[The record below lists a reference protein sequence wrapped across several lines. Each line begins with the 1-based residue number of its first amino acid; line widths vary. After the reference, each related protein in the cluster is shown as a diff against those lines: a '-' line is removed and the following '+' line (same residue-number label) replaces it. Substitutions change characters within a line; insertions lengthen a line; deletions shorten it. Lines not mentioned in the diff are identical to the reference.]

1 MASPD
6 RTISVLALFT
16 LERPAWTVEE
26 AAADL
31 DVSES
36 SAYRYFAT
44 LLDAGF
50 LTTEQTGRYILGPAF
65 LQYDRQIQLTD
76 PLLRAARPVM
86 NEMAAYAPDGTTIV
100 LCRVFRE
107 SVLCV
112 HEVLSRGPQPR
123 VSYERGRPM
132 PLFRGATSK
141 IILAYLPA
149 RKLQRLYGAQAAEIR
164 KAGLGDDWQ
173 AFRASLAELR
183 RVGYSVTRHE
193 VDAGRAGIAAP
204 ILDSSRKVLGSLSL
218 IATES
223 EVNETRV
230 LRLASL
236 VTGAAREIEGV
247 LGPRPA
253 GSLAEASD

>member
-16 LERPAWTVEE
+16 LDRPAWTVEE
-26 AAADL
+26 AAAEL
-31 DVSES
+31 GVSES

-100 LCRVFRE
+100 LCRAFRE

-132 PLFRGATSK
+132 PLLRGATSK

-149 RKLQRLYGAQAAEIR
+149 RKLQRLYDTHAAEI
-164 KAGLGDDWQ
+164 KEVGLGDDWQ
-173 AFRASLAELR
+173 AFRASLADLR
-183 RVGYSVTRHE
+183 RIGYAVTKHE
-193 VDAGRAGIAAP
+193 VDPGRAGIAAP
-204 ILDSSRKVLGSLSL
+204 ILDSGRKVLGSLSL
-218 IATES
+218 IATET
-223 EVNETRV
+223 EVNDARV
-230 LRLASL
+230 LRLASV

-247 LGPRPA
+247 LGSCQLVP
-253 GSLAEASD
+253 LAASSD